1 MPRSLLFTRAFQ
13 RASLPLVRGLRTMA
27 RSPQPAS
34 RDLSAL
40 LRLLASKDD
49 LLRDL
54 QSSKDAQQSSKDAQ
68 QASKDAQQAAL
79 QASKDAMQA
88 SKDAMQA
95 SKDALEATLRVTE
108 RELLTTSLA
117 AQRDAAALAAALHS
131 LDTARG
137 RVSVRAALEQVIEEL
152 WAKYGK
158 DKTAGATERLRQ
170 LAKGA
175 CPGLAP
181 YVAACAQANQLST
194 TKALEML
201 PELYRHLSGPMH
213 ASSLDLSEDLP
224 IEAVLQGD
232 RTALVLVSCLFK
244 LTHRDLRLYRMDNGR
259 REPFPLVIPEPPV
272 DLPTGSLA

>member
-1 MPRSLLFTRAFQ
+1 MPRSLLFTRAFP
-13 RASLPLVRGLRTMA
+13 RASLPLVRGLRTVA

-34 RDLSAL
+34 LDLSAL
-40 LRLLASKDD
+40 LRLL
-49 LLRDL
+49 
-54 QSSKDAQQSSKDAQ
+54 
-68 QASKDAQQAAL
+68 ASKDAQQAAL

-88 SKDAMQA
+88 ALLA

-108 RELLTTSLA
+108 RELLTTSLT
-117 AQRDAAALAAALHS
+117 AQRDAAALAAALHN

-137 RVSVRAALEQVIEEL
+137 RVSVRAALERVIEEL

-194 TKALEML
+194 TQALEML
-201 PELYRHLSGPMH
+201 PGLYRHLSGPMH

-232 RTALVLVSCLFK
+232 STALVLVSCLFK
-244 LTHRDLRLYRMDNGR
+244 LTHRDLRLYRMENGR